1 MGKVLIYILTE
12 GRGGVEEY
20 VMNLS
25 RFCDNPSL
33 KYGYLIMGE
42 KTIYEDE
49 LRSLGVSYY
58 FIPKKNKVFSNIKA
72 YRKLLKEL
80 RQEYEA
86 IYFNTSGLY
95 YPIPYYFARKFNY
108 RIILHSHS
116 TAGAVLKKPV
126 HYLNRKWINKMC
138 SVKLACSTPAGKW
151 MFGNGREFLIIPN
164 AIELERFRFNELNRE
179 KCREQYGLVDSFV
192 IGSIGRLHQVKNQ
205 IFLID
210 ILKALIDKKKY
221 AKLLLVGDGDMK
233 AVIEERAEKLN
244 VRDSVVFAGLTSTPE
259 YYYSAMDCFVMPS
272 FVEGFPI
279 TLMEAQANGLPCIVS
294 DTITDETNVTGNVH
308 YLTINRSIDSWCA
321 AITENMRYKYGIEVL
336 RENDYDIATLE
347 SKIKKLVCSDGILT
361 ENDEK

>member
-49 LRSLGVSYY
+49 LKFLGVSYH

-72 YRKLLKEL
+72 YRKLLKKL

-116 TAGAVLKKPV
+116 TIGPMLKKPI
-126 HYLNRKWINKMC
+126 HYLNRKWINKIC
-138 SVKLACSTPAGKW
+138 NVKLACSTPAGKW
-151 MFGNGREFLIIPN
+151 MFGNKEIFLLIPN
-164 AIELERFRFNELNRE
+164 AIELERFRFNESNRE
-179 KCREQYGLVDSFV
+179 KCRKQYRLADSFV
-192 IGSIGRLHQVKNQ
+192 IGNIGRLHPVKNQ

-210 ILKALIDKKKY
+210 ILKALIDKKKDV
-221 AKLLLVGDGDMK
+221 KLLLVGDGNMK
-233 AVIEERAEKLN
+233 ADIENRAKKLHVQDRVI
-244 VRDSVVFAGLTSTPE
+244 FAGQTRTPE
-259 YYYSAMDCFVMPS
+259 YYYSAMDCFVIPS

-279 TLMEAQANGLPCIVS
+279 TLIEAQANGLPCIAS
-294 DTITDETNVTGNVH
+294 DTVTDETNITGNVH
-308 YLTINRSIDSWCA
+308 YLPINGLIDRWCSE
-321 AITENMRYKYGIEVL
+321 ITENIRYENGIEVL
-336 RENDYDIATLE
+336 RENNYDVAMLE
-347 SKIKKLVCSDGILT
+347 SKVSKFVCSDGDLT
-361 ENDEK
+361 EK